1 MIVVFTPLKNK
12 ICLLIILLFITIQGR
27 SATDGDIFYFSNLNL
42 KDGLSQLSVLDICED
57 AEGFIWFATRNG
69 LNRYD
74 GEHFTVYKH
83 DNNDPSTIS
92 DSHIRVLL
100 SDTCNNRIWAG
111 TGNGLNCIDLHTHQ
125 VTSYLIDKYPAIPGR
140 AIISLSQDKN
150 HNIWIGTRNGLCLW
164 EAETG
169 EIVNVKL
176 SSLLDGEPII
186 ALYTDTRNRLY
197 IGTNTRGLFQYDEDL
212 QLISH
217 LTTETVPALSDN
229 SITSIFEDS
238 QHQIWIGT
246 LSAGVNKWNTQ
257 EGKITPFTSANSGL
271 NIESIRCF
279 SEQNGKLMIG
289 TFNGLGILDLATDR
303 ITPYNNFDIKK
314 GNLSH
319 YSVYSLY
326 VDQIGTLWV
335 GTYSGGVN
343 YSNPLNSR
351 FTFYHPQAADSQEL
365 LGIYGAMDY
374 DAKGN
379 LWIATEGEGLLQFD
393 PVTKESRNYL
403 IDKSPQGPYNK
414 NIIKSVW
421 AEGDIIWCGT
431 NNGAIYRFHV
441 PDKRFTLYYQF
452 EKESTRGIYSLF
464 RDDDDSWWVGTT
476 SQKGL
481 VKLTKDKRI
490 IEEFPVKQDSSFSL
504 SSIRSFLELRDGI
517 YLIGTRTR
525 GLFKYDIH
533 QKTLENYNISQ
544 ASASHRLQN
553 NYITTIKRC
562 SNGDIWIGTFGG
574 GLYLYD
580 EYKGILKY
588 LTTENG
594 LPNNNVYAIEEY
606 QNTLWV
612 SLDNG
617 IGEINTATYEIILHN
632 CFNGSEILEFTPQ
645 ASYTLP
651 NGEVYF
657 SGSNGFLSFNPR
669 RLVLNKHVPPVV
681 FTNFSVNNQLIS
693 PGDKSR
699 ILNQVVNDTDE
710 VVLQYNQGNFSI
722 AYCALNYI
730 YHEQNQYAYRL
741 IGHDEGWNQV
751 GTRKEAFYTN
761 IAPGEYT
768 FQVIASN
775 NDNIWNE
782 TGKRLRIKILPPWWK
797 TPLAYISYLILFLTV
812 TSILTYYMHSKRK
825 LEQNLRIKQIERQQ
839 LEEFHQTK
847 VRLFTNF
854 SHELRTPLTLIISP
868 LEELL
873 KQVELFPVIKQKLDL
888 VFKNSQ
894 RLLLLVNQLMDL
906 QKNQAGRLKLKVA
919 SSDLNAFFSE
929 MYLAFKQIA
938 EKNQVN
944 FRFEGPSRE
953 LPTYFDAN
961 LLEKVIFNLL
971 SNAFKFTKVGDTV
984 DLSLAS
990 ITGEDLKRNY
1000 TRLLF
1005 DDSTLAEAE
1014 NYILFKVSDTGKGI
1028 PKKDQ
1033 MHVFTPFYQ
1042 AENNDQAVNSG
1053 TGIGLS
1059 LVQSIV
1065 RLHHGV
1071 IDMQNNQPKGTVFT
1085 IVLPMDKNAYSEEDQ
1100 IAATDAPL
1108 FKEEDATPAAST
1120 VPPVLSNKK
1129 ILIVEDNHEIRHYL
1143 RTTLEAHYHI
1153 IESDNGADA
1162 FDLVMKEFPDL
1173 VLSDIMMPGTDGL
1186 ELCAL
1191 IKNDMQTCHIPV
1203 ILLTARTMV
1212 MHIKEGYLSGADD
1225 YIIKPFHTDVLLV
1238 RIHNLLS
1245 LRDKLKSTYGKH
1257 FSLEAMGIDTTTS
1270 AEDKFMQKFFSIVEK
1285 HLSNPDLKADVI
1297 CEEMALSRTNFYRK
1311 IKAVSE
1317 LSPNDLIKN
1326 KRLEVGARMLIE
1338 TDMNVSEVSMATG
1351 FSTLAYFTKSFKM
1364 AYEVSPTEYIRRMKK
1379 D

>member
-1 MIVVFTPLKNK
+1 MLT
-12 ICLLIILLFITIQGR
+12 ILLLITIQGHG
-27 SATDGDIFYFSNLNL
+27 ATNGDIFYFTNLNL

-57 AEGFIWFATRNG
+57 AEGFIWLATRNG

-74 GEHFTVYKH
+74 GETFVVYKH
-83 DNNDPSTIS
+83 DNNDSTTIS

-111 TGNGLNCIDLHTHQ
+111 TGNGLNYIDLQTNQ
-125 VTSYLIDKYPAIPGR
+125 VTSFLMDDYPAMPGR
-140 AIISLSQDKN
+140 AVISLSQDRN

-164 EAETG
+164 KAETG
-169 EIVNVKL
+169 EIIKTEL
-176 SSLLDGEPII
+176 SPLLEGEPII
-186 ALYTDTRNRLY
+186 ALYTDSRGYLY
-197 IGTNTRGLFQYDEDL
+197 IGTNTKGVFRYDENF

-217 LTTETVPALSDN
+217 VTRTTYPSISDN

-238 QHQIWIGT
+238 KHQIWIGT
-246 LSAGVNKWNTQ
+246 LSAGVNKWDTEKNT
-257 EGKITPFTSANSGL
+257 ITHFSSANSGL
-271 NIESIRCF
+271 NAENIRCF
-279 SEQNGKLMIG
+279 SEQNGKLIIG
-289 TFNGLGILDLATDR
+289 TFNGLGILDLSTDL

-326 VDQIGTLWV
+326 VDKVGTLWV
-335 GTYSGGVN
+335 GTYSGGMN

-351 FTFYHPQAADSQEL
+351 FTFYHPQTRDSQEL

-374 DAKGN
+374 DSNGN
-379 LWIATEGEGLLQFD
+379 LWIATEGEGLLQFN
-393 PVTKESRNYL
+393 PVTKESQNYL

-421 AEGDIIWCGT
+421 VEGERVWCGT
-431 NNGAIYRFHV
+431 NSGTIYQFHIR
-441 PDKRFTLYYQF
+441 DKRFTLYYQF
-452 EKESTRGIYSLF
+452 EKESTRSIYSLF
-464 RDDDDSWWVGTT
+464 RDSDGCLWVGTT

-481 VKLTKDKRI
+481 VKLSADKRLI
-490 IEEFPVKQDSSFSL
+490 DEFPLATGASFSI
-504 SSIRSFLELRDGI
+504 SSIRSFLKLREGI

-525 GLFKYDIH
+525 GLFKYDTN
-533 QKTLENYNISQ
+533 QNTLENYNVSK
-544 ASASHRLQN
+544 SSPSHKLQN
-553 NYITTIKRC
+553 NYITSIKRC
-562 SNGDIWIGTFGG
+562 SNGDVWIGTFGG

-580 EYKGILKY
+580 ENKGFTRY

-612 SLDNG
+612 SMDNG
-617 IGEINTATYEIILHN
+617 ICEINTATYQTTLHN
-632 CFNGSEILEFTPQ
+632 CFNGAEILEFTPQ
-645 ASYTLP
+645 GSYTLP
-651 NGEVYF
+651 DGEVYF
-657 SGSNGFLSFNPR
+657 SGSNGFLSFTPS
-669 RLVLNKHVPPVV
+669 RLAPNRNIPPVV
-681 FTNFSVNNQLIS
+681 LTNLYVNNQLIQAS
-693 PGDKSR
+693 DDSR
-699 ILNQVVNDTDE
+699 ILHYVVNHTDE
-710 VVLQYNQGNFSI
+710 IVLRYNQNNFSI
-722 AYCALNYI
+722 AYGALNYI

-741 IGHDEGWNQV
+741 IGHDENWNQV
-751 GTRKEAFYTN
+751 GSRKEAFYTN

-775 NDNIWNE
+775 NDNVWNE
-782 TGKRLRIKILPPWWK
+782 TGKSLRIKILPPWWK
-797 TPLAYISYLILFLTV
+797 TPLAYITYLVLFLAITF
-812 TSILTYYMHSKRK
+812 ILSYYMHTKRK

-873 KQVELFPVIKQKLDL
+873 KQVELFPLFKQKLDL
-888 VFKNSQ
+888 IFKNSQ

-906 QKNQAGRLKLKVA
+906 QKDQAGRLKLKVS
-919 SSDLNAFFSE
+919 SSDIHAFSSE
-929 MYLAFKQIA
+929 MVLAFKQIA
-938 EKNQVN
+938 EKNQVD
-944 FRFEGPSRE
+944 FQFDGPSHE
-953 LPTYFDAN
+953 LSAWFDSN

-984 DLSLAS
+984 HLTLKSL
-990 ITGEDLKRNY
+990 TVDELKQNY
-1000 TRLLF
+1000 PAMFL
-1005 DDSTLAEAE
+1005 DGSTLGKAE
-1014 NYILFKVSDTGKGI
+1014 NYVLIKVSDTGKGI
-1028 PKKDQ
+1028 SKKDQ

-1042 AENNDQAVNSG
+1042 AESKEQTTNG

-1065 RLHHGV
+1065 RLHHGM
-1071 IDMQNNQPKGTVFT
+1071 IDMHNNQPKGTVFT
-1085 IVLPMDKNAYSEEDQ
+1085 VILPNDKEAYSEEERVVL
-1100 IAATDAPL
+1100 TDTPV
-1108 FKEEDATPAAST
+1108 FIEEDVAQQPSAVPA
-1120 VPPVLSNKK
+1120 LSNKK
-1129 ILIVEDNHEIRHYL
+1129 VLIVEDNHEIRHYL
-1143 RTTLEAHYHI
+1143 RMTLEPHYQI

-1186 ELCAL
+1186 ELCAM
-1191 IKNDMQTCHIPV
+1191 IKNEMQTCHIPV
-1203 ILLTARTMV
+1203 ILVTARTMV

-1257 FSLEAMGIDTTTS
+1257 FSLESMGIDTTTS

-1285 HLSNPDLKADVI
+1285 NLSNPDLRADLI
-1297 CEEMALSRTNFYRK
+1297 CEEMGVSRTNFYRK
-1311 IKAVSE
+1311 IKAVTD

-1326 KRLEVGARMLIE
+1326 KRLEMAARMLVE
-1338 TDMNVSEVSMATG
+1338 ADMNVSEVSMATG
-1351 FSTLAYFTKSFKM
+1351 FSTLPYFTKSFK
-1364 AYEVSPTEYIRRMKK
+1364 AVYEVSPTEYIRRMRQK
-1379 D
+1379 